1 MFDIGFWE
9 LSIIMVVALL
19 VIGPERMP
27 GLARKAGLY
36 FGKARRF
43 VSSVK
48 DDINRE
54 FAADELKRILE
65 EQKSSVGMHEI
76 LEETRDALDE
86 AKKSYLV
93 KNDDK
98 ADKAAD
104 TQDTP
109 TPEKITKSESHDR
122 ESRQDK

>member
-9 LSIIMVVALL
+9 LAIIMIVALL

-65 EQKSSVGMHEI
+65 EQKESVGLHEI
-76 LEETRDALDE
+76 VEETRDALNS
-86 AKKSYLV
+86 AKQDYLV
-93 KNDDK
+93 SNSDK
-98 ADKAAD
+98 SENQELDGEK
-104 TQDTP
+104 
-109 TPEKITKSESHDR
+109 KITNPDTHDR
-122 ESRQDK
+122 DSRQDK

>member
-9 LSIIMVVALL
+9 LAIIMVVALL

-65 EQKSSVGMHEI
+65 EQKKSVGLHEI
-76 LEETRDALDE
+76 VEETRDALNE
-86 AKKSYLV
+86 AKQEYLV
-93 KNDDK
+93 NNDDTVEDQGTK
-98 ADKAAD
+98 A
-104 TQDTP
+104 
-109 TPEKITKSESHDR
+109 PEKITKPDTHDR
-122 ESRQDK
+122 EPRQDK

>member
-9 LSIIMVVALL
+9 LAIIMVVALL

-65 EQKSSVGMHEI
+65 EQKESAGLHEI
-76 LEETRDALDE
+76 VEETRDALNE
-86 AKKSYLV
+86 AKQEYLV
-93 KNDDK
+93 NSDDK
-98 ADKAAD
+98 VENQDKNAAA
-104 TQDTP
+104 
-109 TPEKITKSESHDR
+109 KITKPDTHDR
-122 ESRQDK
+122 EPRQDK